1 MFPVFRLNRS
11 NFLSHADFRSQK
23 AVLKLGAEKNNEF
36 TFTVNAVELPYFEY
50 ELKKKE

>member
-1 MFPVFRLNRS
+1 MCTDQTDLIFFSCRFP
-11 NFLSHADFRSQK
+11 SQK

-36 TFTVNAVELPYFEY
+36 TFTVNGAEVPYFEY